1 MNDIILE
8 YSITT
13 EISDETLPELM
24 NSLSDAIEVSE
35 SLHLMLGE
43 CKDSDLSSTTTLLN
57 YIENLGFAT
66 ITVSIL
72 TLVNENASILLS
84 LGSERIGHP
93 FSGIRL
99 KNPKERDVY
108 ATLVLRHI
116 FSTIPYTSHGQSIFS
131 EELLTM
137 NVLTKVLTR

>member
-24 NSLSDAIEVSE
+24 NSLSDAREVSE

-43 CKDSDLSSTTTLLN
+43 CKDSDLPSATTLLN
-57 YIENLGFAT
+57 YIANLDFSS
-66 ITVSIL
+66 IVVSIM
-72 TLVNENASILLS
+72 TMVNENAAILLS

-93 FSGIRL
+93 FSGIHL
-99 KNPKERDVY
+99 KDPKERDVY
-108 ATLVLRHI
+108 ATLILRHI
-116 FSTIPYTSHGQSIFS
+116 FPTIPYGSHGQSVFS